1 MDEQAFVLTA
11 GQPPGVGVPAAELAR
26 LTSAILADSLD
37 EVGRRDQVLRPGLG
51 PVWPGAQ
58 ALGRARTVRFAPV
71 GAAPVGAVPV
81 GATPV
86 DSAPVEAA
94 PVEAVPVEIGA
105 VETVPVDAVAN
116 AVDID
121 PPGVDRSGVDPS
133 GADPY
138 GPIMGF
144 VDGLEPGDLAV
155 VATGPDDRTGYWGE
169 LFSAAAIGRGAV
181 GTICDGPVRD
191 VAKVAALG
199 YPVFAAG
206 TRPVDF
212 AGRMR
217 VVETGGPVELAG
229 VVIAPGDLVLADRD
243 GVVVVP
249 RDVIDPVLERALRRA
264 GAEREVLRALL
275 DGASLRQVWQRW
287 GVL

>member
-1 MDEQAFVLTA
+1 M
-11 GQPPGVGVPAAELAR
+11 PAAELAP

-37 EVGRRDQVLRPGLG
+37 EVGRRHQVLRPGLG
-51 PVWPGAQ
+51 PVWPGAH

-71 GAAPVGAVPV
+71 DTGSVGTGSVDTGSVDTGSV
-81 GATPV
+81 GTVSVGTP
-86 DSAPVEAA
+86 PVEVA
-94 PVEAVPVEIGA
+94 PGEAVPVD
-105 VETVPVDAVAN
+105 TVPVDTVPVDTVAN

-121 PPGVDRSGVDPS
+121 PPG
-133 GADPY
+133 ADPY
-138 GPIMGF
+138 GPMMSF

-191 VAKVAALG
+191 VDKVAALG
-199 YPVFAAG
+199 YPLFAAG

-217 VVETGGPVELAG
+217 VVETGAPVELAG
-229 VVIAPGDLVLADRD
+229 VVITPGDLVLADRD

-264 GAEREVLRALL
+264 GAERDVLRALL

>member
-1 MDEQAFVLTA
+1 
-11 GQPPGVGVPAAELAR
+11 VPAAELAP

-37 EVGRRDQVLRPGLG
+37 EVGRRHQVLRPGLG
-51 PVWPGAQ
+51 PVWPGAH

-71 GAAPVGAVPV
+71 DTGSVGTGSVGTGSVGTVSVEVAPG
-81 GATPV
+81 
-86 DSAPVEAA
+86 
-94 PVEAVPVEIGA
+94 EAVPVEIGA
-105 VETVPVDAVAN
+105 VETVPVDTVPVDTVAN

-121 PPGVDRSGVDPS
+121 PPG
-133 GADPY
+133 ADPY
-138 GPIMGF
+138 GPMMSF

-199 YPVFAAG
+199 YPLFAAG

-217 VVETGGPVELAG
+217 VVETGAPVELAG

-264 GAEREVLRALL
+264 GAERDVLRALL
-275 DGASLRQVWQRW
+275 DGASLHQVWQRW